1 MNILS
6 VVKTTASVAKCWT
19 VKHAP
24 ELLLSAGVLSGAAA
38 IISAVKAGEKN
49 ETILDIHVMDLN
61 EVKSSAEC
69 NKSDV
74 AKVYART
81 GMEFTKAYA
90 PVAAFAVLST
100 TCFLASYGI
109 MKKRYVTL
117 ATAYTALQNSFKLYR
132 QRVVEADGREKDL
145 YYLTGE
151 KPKTTTV
158 TDEVTGE
165 KEKVKVYPTLPNGAI
180 ASPYAFKFGKYKEN
194 GERNRQ
200 WQNDRHINMNYILG
214 QQDYLNDSLYM
225 RCTFDDE
232 HKVLKRG
239 SVMLNEMRDLMGE
252 DPTTAG
258 SVVGNRFGNGEPG
271 CDGFINFNVIE
282 STEIDPDTGR
292 EIFCAWLDPNVDG
305 IIYDK
310 LDEWEKEPFMPSIF
324 EEVENRKP

>member
-1 MNILS
+1 MNVLS
-6 VVKTTASVAKCWT
+6 VLKTTASVTKHWA

-24 ELLLSAGVLSGAAA
+24 ELLLGAGVLSGAAA
-38 IISAVKAGEKN
+38 IVSAVKAGEKN
-49 ETILDIHVMDLN
+49 NTILTIHKMDL
-61 EVKSSAEC
+61 EDVKAEEEC
-69 NKSDV
+69 TKSDV

-81 GMEFTKAYA
+81 GLELGKTYA
-90 PVAAFAVLST
+90 PVAGFAALST
-100 TCFLASYGI
+100 TCFLAAYGI

-132 QRVVEADGREKDL
+132 QRVIEADGREKDL

-151 KPKTTTV
+151 KPKTVTV
-158 TDEVTGE
+158 TDELGN
-165 KEKVKVYPTLPNGAI
+165 KEKVKVYPTLPDGSI

-194 GERNRQ
+194 GERNNQ
-200 WQNDRHINMNYILG
+200 WQNDRHINMSYILG

-232 HKVLKRG
+232 HRVLKRG
-239 SVMLNEMRDLMGE
+239 SVMLNEMRDLLGE

-258 SVVGNRFGNGEPG
+258 SVVGNRFSNGEPG

-282 STEIDPDTGR
+282 STEIDPDTGK
-292 EIFCAWLDPNVDG
+292 EIFCAWIDPNVDG

-324 EEVENRKP
+324 DEVESRRP